1 MIMHTIR
8 TSAPVAAMIALV
20 ALTRLLPHWPN
31 FTPIMAVALC
41 GGALF
46 ANRLQSLV
54 VALSA
59 MVLSDMALGL
69 VFGMDYAIH
78 TTQLW
83 VYGCVVATALLGHTL
98 RNASTTRQVLLGGTI
113 SSIGFFVVTN
123 FAVWVHGT
131 FYPQTVEG
139 LLACYAAG
147 LAFYRD
153 SGNFLINGMFSTYMF
168 SLIIIFISKA
178 LPAPETALEK

>member
-1 MIMHTIR
+1 MNAIR
-8 TSAPVAAMIALV
+8 PSAPVAAMIALV

-31 FTPIMAVALC
+31 FTPVMAVALC

-46 ANRLQSLV
+46 SNRLQSLT

-59 MVLSDMALGL
+59 MLLSDIALGL
-69 VFGMDYAIH
+69 VFGMEYAIH
-78 TTQLW
+78 TTQPW
-83 VYGCVVATALLGHTL
+83 VYGCVVATALLGHAL
-98 RNASTTRQVLLGGTI
+98 RNSSTTKQVLLGGTV
-113 SSIGFFVVTN
+113 SSIGFYVVTN
-123 FAVWVHGT
+123 FAVWLQGT

-153 SGNFLINGMFSTYMF
+153 GGNFLVNGMVSTYIF
-168 SLIIIFISKA
+168 SLIIILVSKA
-178 LPAPETALEK
+178 LPTPQTALEK